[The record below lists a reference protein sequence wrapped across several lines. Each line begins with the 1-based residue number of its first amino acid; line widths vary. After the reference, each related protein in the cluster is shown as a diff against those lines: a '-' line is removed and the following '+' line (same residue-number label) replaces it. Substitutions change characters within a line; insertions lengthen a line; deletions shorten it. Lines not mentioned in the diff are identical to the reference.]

1 MPVLRK
7 VKPRSEK
14 ELHELI
20 EKELDALE
28 EGLELLKREFGLRKG
43 TPDFLCVDSGG
54 RLVII
59 EVKLQEDENM
69 LFQALRY
76 YNEIDKDRYVIAK
89 LFPRKNV
96 GPEQHPRILLI
107 AEKFSDDMRRMT
119 TLVFPDVELYEYT
132 ALLTADGKRG
142 ICYHPVSL
150 PRIEEIPPKPRG
162 IEDHREY
169 ITKDELKPVFDE
181 LILEVK
187 AIGKGIEEYATQ
199 SYVGFRYKGRQIGW
213 VGPQRKSLI
222 IGAVV
227 IDENG
232 PVVDYPSTRIETGDE
247 DYKEIAHKIRETY
260 QSLGGK
266 AT

>member
-28 EGLELLKREFGLRKG
+28 EGLELLKYEFGLRKG

-76 YNEIDKDRYVIAK
+76 YNEIDKDRYIIAEM
-89 LFPRKNV
+89 FPRRNIS
-96 GPEQHPRILLI
+96 PEEHPRILLI
-107 AEKFSDDMRRMT
+107 AEKFSDDMRRLT
-119 TLVFPDVELYEYT
+119 TLVLPDVELYEYT
-132 ALLTADGKRG
+132 ALSTPDGKRG
-142 ICYHPVSL
+142 ICYHPVSI
-150 PRIEEIPPKPRG
+150 PRIEEIPTKPRG

-169 ITKDELKPVFDE
+169 ITKNELKPLFDE
-181 LILEVK
+181 LIHEVK
-187 AIGKGIEEYATQ
+187 GIGKGIEEYATQ
-199 SYVGFRYKGRQIGW
+199 TYVGFRYKGRQLGW
-213 VGPQRKSLI
+213 MGAQRKSFV
-222 IGAVV
+222 IGAVA

-232 PVVDYPSTRIETGDE
+232 RVVNYPSTRIETGDE

-266 AT
+266 TT